1 MVKKAKKTPI
11 IYNFELFGFFSIIWH
26 DDCCSRCMIDG
37 LFASSNYQGVKRM
50 LDATV
55 LRQEAIA
62 SNLANLETPHYK
74 RVDVSPTFASELSQA
89 ISSGSPAALSG
100 LKPTISVDQN
110 AVAQSRDGN
119 SVQLEK
125 EMIYLQRNM
134 VAHHLQTQML
144 SGTFSKLHTAI
155 RGR

>member
-1 MVKKAKKTPI
+1 MV
-11 IYNFELFGFFSIIWH
+11 FCIIWH
-26 DDCCSRCMIDG
+26 DDCCSRGMIDG
-37 LFASSNYQGVKRM
+37 LFASANYQGVKKM

-89 ISSGSPAALSG
+89 ISSGSPAAVNSI
-100 LKPTISVDQN
+100 KPTIVVDQN
-110 AVAQSRDGN
+110 AVAQNRDGN

-125 EMIYLQRNM
+125 ELIYLQKNM

-144 SGTFSKLHTAI
+144 SGTFNKLRAAI

>member
-1 MVKKAKKTPI
+1 
-11 IYNFELFGFFSIIWH
+11 
-26 DDCCSRCMIDG
+26 
-37 LFASSNYQGVKRM
+37 M

-62 SNLANLETPHYK
+62 SNLANVETPHYK
-74 RVDVSPTFASELSQA
+74 RVDLSPTFASELSQA
-89 ISSGSPAALSG
+89 INSGSSTAVSG

-110 AVAQSRDGN
+110 AVSQTCDGN

-125 EMIYLQRNM
+125 EMMYLQKNM

-144 SGTFSKLHTAI
+144 TGTFDKLRAAI
-155 RGR
+155 RSR

>member
-1 MVKKAKKTPI
+1 MS
-11 IYNFELFGFFSIIWH
+11 FFFDNEHFVVFCIIWH

-37 LFASSNYQGVKRM
+37 LFASANYQGVKKM

-89 ISSGSPAALSG
+89 ISSGSPAAVSSI
-100 LKPTISVDQN
+100 KPTIVVDQN
-110 AVAQSRDGN
+110 AVAQNRDGN

-125 EMIYLQRNM
+125 ELIYLQKNM

-144 SGTFSKLHTAI
+144 TGTFDKLRAAI

>member
-1 MVKKAKKTPI
+1 
-11 IYNFELFGFFSIIWH
+11 
-26 DDCCSRCMIDG
+26 MIDG
-37 LFASSNYQGVKRM
+37 LFASANYQGVKKM

-89 ISSGSPAALSG
+89 ISSGSPAAVNTI
-100 LKPTISVDQN
+100 KPTIVVDQN
-110 AVAQSRDGN
+110 AVAQNRDGN

-125 EMIYLQRNM
+125 ELIYLQKNM

-144 SGTFSKLHTAI
+144 SGTYDKLRAAI

>member
-1 MVKKAKKTPI
+1 
-11 IYNFELFGFFSIIWH
+11 
-26 DDCCSRCMIDG
+26 MIDG
-37 LFASSNYQGVKRM
+37 LFASANYQGVKRM

-62 SNLANLETPHYK
+62 SNLANLETPNYK
-74 RVDVSPTFASELSQA
+74 RVDISPGFASQLSTA
-89 ISSGSPAALSG
+89 IGSGSAARIRG
-100 LKPTISVDQN
+100 IRPTISIDQT
-110 AVAQSRDGN
+110 AVAQNRDGN

-144 SGTFSKLHTAI
+144 TGTYSKLQTAI

>member
-1 MVKKAKKTPI
+1 
-11 IYNFELFGFFSIIWH
+11 
-26 DDCCSRCMIDG
+26 
-37 LFASSNYQGVKRM
+37 M

-62 SNLANLETPHYK
+62 SNLANVETPHYK

-89 ISSGSPAALSG
+89 ISSGSPVAVSD
-100 LKPTISVDQN
+100 LKPTIVVDEN

-119 SVQLEK
+119 SVQLQK
-125 EMIYLQRNM
+125 EMMYLQKNM

-144 SGTFSKLHTAI
+144 TGTFNKLRAAI
-155 RGR
+155 RMR

>member
-1 MVKKAKKTPI
+1 
-11 IYNFELFGFFSIIWH
+11 
-26 DDCCSRCMIDG
+26 MIDG
-37 LFASSNYQGVKRM
+37 LFASANYQGVKKM

-89 ISSGSPAALSG
+89 ISSGSPAAVNSI
-100 LKPTISVDQN
+100 KPTIVVDQN
-110 AVAQSRDGN
+110 AVAQNRDGN

-125 EMIYLQRNM
+125 ELIYLQKNM

-144 SGTFSKLHTAI
+144 SGTYDKLRSAI

>member
-1 MVKKAKKTPI
+1 
-11 IYNFELFGFFSIIWH
+11 
-26 DDCCSRCMIDG
+26 MIDG
-37 LFASSNYQGVKRM
+37 LFASANYQGVKKM

-62 SNLANLETPHYK
+62 SNLANVETPHYK
-74 RVDVSPTFASELSQA
+74 RVDVSPSFASQLSRA
-89 ISSGSPAALSG
+89 IGTGRPSALNGVKPAIG
-100 LKPTISVDQN
+100 IDQT
-110 AVAQSRDGN
+110 AVAQNRDGN

-125 EMIYLQRNM
+125 EMMYLQKNF

-144 SGTFSKLHTAI
+144 GGTYNKLKMAI

>member
-1 MVKKAKKTPI
+1 
-11 IYNFELFGFFSIIWH
+11 
-26 DDCCSRCMIDG
+26 MIDG
-37 LFASSNYQGVKRM
+37 LFASANYQGVKRM

-62 SNLANLETPHYK
+62 SNLANVETPHYK

-89 ISSGSPAALSG
+89 ISSGSPAAVSS
-100 LKPTISVDQN
+100 LKPTIVVDQN
-110 AVAQSRDGN
+110 AVAQNRDGN

-125 EMIYLQRNM
+125 EMMNLQKNM
-134 VAHHLQTQML
+134 VAQHLQTQML
-144 SGTFSKLHTAI
+144 SGTFNKLRAAI

>member
-1 MVKKAKKTPI
+1 
-11 IYNFELFGFFSIIWH
+11 
-26 DDCCSRCMIDG
+26 
-37 LFASSNYQGVKRM
+37 M

-62 SNLANLETPHYK
+62 SNLANVETPHYK

-89 ISSGSPAALSG
+89 ISSGSPAAVNSI
-100 LKPTISVDQN
+100 KPTISVDQN

-125 EMIYLQRNM
+125 EMTYLQRNM

-144 SGTFSKLHTAI
+144 TGTFDKLRAAI
-155 RGR
+155 RMG

>member
-1 MVKKAKKTPI
+1 
-11 IYNFELFGFFSIIWH
+11 
-26 DDCCSRCMIDG
+26 MIDG
-37 LFASSNYQGVKRM
+37 LFASANYQGVKKM

-62 SNLANLETPHYK
+62 SNLANLETPNYK
-74 RVDVSPTFASELSQA
+74 RVDISPGFASQLSTA
-89 ISSGSPAALSG
+89 IGSGSAARIRG
-100 LKPTISVDQN
+100 IRPTISIDQT
-110 AVAQSRDGN
+110 AVAQNRDGN

-144 SGTFSKLHTAI
+144 TGTYSKLQTAI

>member
-1 MVKKAKKTPI
+1 
-11 IYNFELFGFFSIIWH
+11 
-26 DDCCSRCMIDG
+26 
-37 LFASSNYQGVKRM
+37 M

-62 SNLANLETPHYK
+62 SNLANVETPHYK

-89 ISSGSPAALSG
+89 ISSGSPVAVSG
-100 LKPTISVDQN
+100 LKPTITVDDT

-119 SVQLEK
+119 SVQLEE
-125 EMIYLQRNM
+125 EMMHLQRNM

-144 SGTFSKLHTAI
+144 TGTFDKLRAAI
-155 RGR
+155 RMG